1 MVKTILVENLKK
13 IKKAVPK
20 IEAKVKIRFSI
31 GKNIVIIRGNE
42 LNEFIVEKIVHAVDF
57 GFEVEDALLLLGQN
71 HSLEFIDVKEHTRRK
86 NLHDVRSRL
95 IGTGGK
101 VLNTL
106 ENLTGAILVVK
117 NNKIGVISESKT
129 LDGITQAIE
138 LIIRGAKHGNA
149 YAFLERINRS
159 RRRSGFSDE
168 DLGLRDSVK
177 KKYVDSLK

>member
-1 MVKTILVENLKK
+1 MAKTLLVTNLKK

-20 IEAKVKIRFSI
+20 IEAKVKIRFSF
-31 GKNIVIIRGNE
+31 GASMVIIRGTE
-42 LNEFIVEKIVHAVDF
+42 LNEFLVEKIVQAVDF

-71 HSLEFIDVKEHTRRK
+71 HSLEFINVKEHTRRK

-95 IGTGGK
+95 IGTDGK

-117 NNKIGVISESKT
+117 DNTVGVIAESKSLNKIN
-129 LDGITQAIE
+129 QAIE

-149 YAFLERINRS
+149 YAFLERSNRTG
-159 RRRSGFSDE
+159 RRNSFSEE
-168 DLGLRDSVK
+168 DLGLRDSIKDKSV
-177 KKYVDSLK
+177 LP